1 MSSKAAPSPV
11 LPASMRFVDCAAVGD
26 PEVMIIRHGALPTLA
41 AGEVLINVHAAGVN
55 RPDILQRRGLYPMPA
70 GVNPVLGLEVAGEIV
85 AITPDVSGWQLGD
98 RVCALTNGGGYA
110 DYCAVPSGQCLPMPI
125 GLSMQQA
132 AAIPETFFTVWANL
146 IQLGHARAGER
157 VLIHGGSSGIGTTA
171 LLLGREL
178 GLRCFAT
185 AGSKEKCQLIEDLG
199 GVAVNYREHDFAEAI
214 VQLSDGKGVDVIL
227 DIVGANYLEQ
237 NLRLLANDGRLVIIG
252 MMGGISATLNLMPIM
267 LKRLQI
273 TGSTLRARS
282 SAQKAAIAEQLH
294 ARVWP
299 ALAAG
304 RCLPVIDQVFPLA
317 RVADAHRHLES
328 GAGMGKV
335 VLSLV

>member
-1 MSSKAAPSPV
+1 MTP
-11 LPASMRFVDCAAVGD
+11 SMRFIDCPTAGD
-26 PEVMIIRHGALPTLA
+26 PEVMIVRHGARPTLA
-41 AGEVLINVHAAGVN
+41 AGEVLIHVHAAGVN

-85 AITPDVSGWQLGD
+85 AMAPDVSGWQIGD
-98 RVCALTNGGGYA
+98 HVCALTNGGGYA
-110 DYCAVPSGQCLPMPI
+110 DYCAVPAGQCLPVPA

-178 GLRCFAT
+178 GLQCFAT
-185 AGSKEKCQLIEDLG
+185 AGTKEKCQLIEGLG
-199 GVAVNYREHDFAEAI
+199 GVAVNYREHDFAQTI
-214 VQLSDGKGVDVIL
+214 LKLSNDQGVDVVL

-237 NLRLLANDGRLVIIG
+237 NLRLLAKDGRLVIIG

-267 LKRLQI
+267 LKRLHI

-282 SAQKAAIAEQLH
+282 SAEKAAIAEQLRAH
-294 ARVWP
+294 IWP
-299 ALAAG
+299 ALTAG
-304 RCLPVIDQVFPLA
+304 RCLPIIDQVFPLA

-328 GAGMGKV
+328 GDGMGKV